1 MQMKNSI
8 HNQKKQ
14 KGFSLIE
21 LLVVI
26 VILGIIVTL
35 AVGGYNRSGNQ
46 LQRQSLAVQLKNNLE
61 RARFDAVKRRAA
73 SDNGFSSVVI
83 NQSSFTLK
91 NDSNQN
97 GVVDLAESQT
107 YSFEPGVAGQIVSNY
122 QYPVTVSF
130 DRHGHASAVDKNNAS
145 INNPVFTLCNKNCSG
160 NSFNTENAS
169 IISISQTGTVSITA
183 GGSSTTSASNPTW
196 VGNVN
201 SNTGINP
208 TIKVESNYTY

>member
-1 MQMKNSI
+1 MQMKKSI

-14 KGFSLIE
+14 EGFSLIE

-46 LQRQSLAVQLKNNLE
+46 FQRQSLAVQLKNNLE

-91 NDSNQN
+91 SDSNQN

-107 YSFEPGVAGQIVSNY
+107 YSFEPGVAGQIVSNF

-130 DRHGHASAVDKNNAS
+130 DRHGHAFAVDKNNTS
-145 INNPVFTLCNKNCSG
+145 INPVFTLCNKNCSG

-208 TIKVESNYTY
+208 TVKVESNYTY